1 MVFTRVNTSLIQVL
15 YTLGALS
22 IYCAHP
28 PDAILTLVPGPVRP
42 LRPLMLAASPEVLDP
57 IIPFLCTQTGYI
69 HVLDMGGGRRAPYLE
84 DRLTRSSTRAKR
96 DAAACVMTFSVL
108 HFQFRTDFK
117 SVTQISPSTIEQSD
131 M

>member
-1 MVFTRVNTSLIQVL
+1 MSRKRVEGGPPRACVLTLADGVGTLRVNTSPQMVFTRVNTSLIQVL

-57 IIPFLCTQTGYI
+57 KKNLIYFDPKPK
-69 HVLDMGGGRRAPYLE
+69 V
-84 DRLTRSSTRAKR
+84 
-96 DAAACVMTFSVL
+96 FS
-108 HFQFRTDFK
+108 
-117 SVTQISPSTIEQSD
+117 QILKCHKI
-131 M
+131 